1 MIPLPNN
8 EEMGVRE
15 PDNLNIHVGSC
26 LQITVSKSEK
36 GIWLFRGQYCFIMQQ
51 SDDSK
56 PLFFPK
62 ALYDVDVGK
71 KRKKKKKHLQKA

>member
-15 PDNLNIHVGSC
+15 PDNLSIQVGSC

-36 GIWLFRGQYCFIMQQ
+36 GI
-51 SDDSK
+51 
-56 PLFFPK
+56 
-62 ALYDVDVGK
+62 
-71 KRKKKKKHLQKA
+71 